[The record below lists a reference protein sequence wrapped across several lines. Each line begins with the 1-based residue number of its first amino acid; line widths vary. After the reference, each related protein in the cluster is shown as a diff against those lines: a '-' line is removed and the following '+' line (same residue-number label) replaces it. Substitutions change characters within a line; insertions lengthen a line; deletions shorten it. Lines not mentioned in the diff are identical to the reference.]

1 MQSLMAK
8 VEYINNECQDP
19 EKKRKKEEEMKNWDD
34 FTKLRKKVAQDL
46 RHIREQIQE
55 RNALMG
61 KTDMGNTTTVKMGRD
76 IRNGLK
82 DIIKEADELESM
94 QKREVEKLEKKKLK
108 NKPVDPKEEEEAKN
122 REEIVL
128 LCRQHIE
135 ECKRLEKQV
144 RGVTGVFTD
153 NNTNEPLITSLPDI
167 DGDEGFQL
175 LRRQDQQIDEELER
189 ASKGVAVLKDI
200 AIEMGKEVE
209 MQEMMIDEL
218 GKKVE
223 KTNAK
228 LINLNKRLKKT
239 LQDVRKADRFCID
252 IILLVVILAIGGYL
266 YNAFTHGGF

>member
-1 MQSLMAK
+1 MLVK
-8 VEYINNECQDP
+8 LEYINNECQDP
-19 EKKRKKEEEMKNWDD
+19 EKKKKKEQEMKNWDD

-46 RHIREQIQE
+46 RLIREQIQE

-82 DIIKEADELESM
+82 DVIKEADELESM

-108 NKPVDPKEEEEAKN
+108 NKPVDPKEEEEVKN

-135 ECKRLEKQV
+135 ECKKLEKQV

-153 NNTNEPLITSLPDI
+153 SNTNEPVITSLPDI

-175 LRRQDQQIDEELER
+175 LRKQDEEIDAEIEV
-189 ASKGVAVLKDI
+189 ASKGVAILKEI
-200 AIEMGKEVE
+200 AISMGQEVE
-209 MQEMMIDEL
+209 MQGKMIEETERN
-218 GKKVE
+218 VE
-223 KTNAK
+223 RANVK

-239 LQDVRKADRFCID
+239 LQSVRKADRFCID
-252 IILLVVILAIGGYL
+252 IILLIVLLAIGGYL
-266 YNAFTHGGF
+266 YNVFSH